1 MAASAHYVVHV
12 VDEVDERLAGHH
24 GCFYTS
30 PPQPADAALELVRA
44 LGGCTQRAG
53 EGPWQMATRP
63 DRASTEARGGSAD
76 ERSSEMT
83 LMTRSR

>member
-1 MAASAHYVVHV
+1 VTAGTHYVVHV

-30 PPQPADAALELVRA
+30 PPQPADEALELVRA

-53 EGPWQMATRP
+53 EGPWHMAI
-63 DRASTEARGGSAD
+63 AGGRRTIALATAHLD
-76 ERSSEMT
+76 GQL
-83 LMTRSR
+83 LMEQR